1 MTTSA
6 PAKRGEKLRTAIK
19 GRYAPAYKAAYNIRM
34 FGVLLGLIGIVIGLG
49 GVVLGLTAISEGSSD
64 GGIILL
70 GGMFIFVVLL
80 LAAFLLVV
88 ASSFL
93 RAFMDRS
100 VFLVPGLT
108 DDEKLQTVFEFTG
121 IAESKASV
129 SGSGQSRPWWHAEP
143 IPPSSDKPD
152 DTP

>member
-80 LAAFLLVV
+80 LAAFLLVIL
-88 ASSFL
+88 SQTFTKENTKLTFL
-93 RAFMDRS
+93 
-100 VFLVPGLT
+100 
-108 DDEKLQTVFEFTG
+108 
-121 IAESKASV
+121 
-129 SGSGQSRPWWHAEP
+129 
-143 IPPSSDKPD
+143 IPRILILNPD
-152 DTP
+152 FNCCF